1 MSKRY
6 WDIIDKGADEPQ
18 RTSEEII
25 ATITKQLEEMTGK
38 EESTD
43 ECI

>member
-1 MSKRY
+1 MVKRY
-6 WDIIDKGADEPQ
+6 SELFDKGHNEPQ

-38 EESTD
+38 EETQN

>member
-6 WDIIDKGADEPQ
+6 WGIIDKGTDEPQ

-25 ATITKQLEEMTGK
+25 ATITKQLEEMAGK
-38 EESTD
+38 EETQD